1 MEKYLQKIIA
11 NGTEFKINSP
21 IVITWDSTSN
31 MNDYVE
37 PGIYEL
43 AGEKLSSEDNLP
55 IINNGVVSGKLTVL
69 VTDDGKGNTV
79 VNQILHLNNNG
90 GGEGNI
96 YLRSKQFDVW
106 RSWGKLQTNVEVN
119 AIGVGQSKTF
129 DDLTDNGMYSGVNVY
144 WEDQSA
150 YITGYETF
158 VLVVINGYLTG
169 AGISQLK
176 YSTKTNGTTS
186 VEIRNFNNNYWSEWS
201 SLQSAKK
208 PVIEGDSI
216 AGAILGTSAYLGTNA
231 DEFHYSTTDRD
242 GHIGIRIGSSLI
254 TDKWSNELNVNI
266 PYTTMQSGG
275 IRLGKRDVDLIIPLA
290 LGTFRSEDGTYW
302 CSIYDGFKDCGKQI
316 GVPIDENHFKLGTGG
331 LTLRN
336 PNNSTKITWDSSSN
350 MNDFKIPGVYDIYG
364 ERTKQDDNLPILN
377 ANPGHSFSA
386 RLTVIASTLQPAN
399 NEICVTQFLMLSNR
413 KGGDGNMYI
422 RTYNENNSPT
432 ENGWTPWKKL
442 SGSEEGY
449 IFTNNRRLNQDW
461 GLQTVEVGLNW
472 MVDNGNYSGVYVNEE
487 VILQRGDLDSNG
499 NGWGEI
505 TTDLTKIKFI
515 ETFNITT
522 INDYAVAGQVN
533 DLLESLGMGSMK
545 KDRQICQF
553 KMATDLFSGTSSFQK
568 RVYTGNDADY
578 GNNDKWSEWQDI
590 SGGGSS
596 EVDVT
601 DLLQSSEL
609 QGYGLVGA
617 LKYGYIKKGI
627 TYSIQF
633 RTNND
638 YSSTTLPLL
647 DLSNKIR
654 THITSKL
661 PALSTGGKLFIR
673 LISEG
678 NYNGISTPGCLLE
691 IDAYLFGYEPSSNA
705 PTPGTYYKYIIN
717 PGRMKSEYMT
727 DPWEVSVSADMTAL

>member
-186 VEIRNFNNNYWSEWS
+186 VETRTFLSGTWTEWS
-201 SLQSAKK
+201 SSMSQEATTETAGSVKLGISNHTGWFPIGNIPEGGSGLGFQIDSRVFDYYYYSYNNK
-208 PVIEGDSI
+208 PALDFKTSVESGLVKYANGLSI
-216 AGAILGTSAYLGTNA
+216 NYGTTVNIGVNAIPLCKIGTPA
-231 DEFHYSTTDRD
+231 
-242 GHIGIRIGSSLI
+242 
-254 TDKWSNELNVNI
+254 NEEYFSMFVGGKDPLNVPTI
-266 PYTTMQSGG
+266 PVHPDQFT
-275 IRLGKRDVDLIIPLA
+275 LGN
-290 LGTFRSEDGTYW
+290 Y
-302 CSIYDGFKDCGKQI
+302 
-316 GVPIDENHFKLGTGG
+316 G
-331 LTLRN
+331 LELKTSN
-336 PNNSTKITWDSSSN
+336 KITWDSSSN
-350 MNDFKIPGVYDIYG
+350 MNNFKTAGVYDIYG
-364 ERTKQDDNLPILN
+364 ERTKKDDNLPIIN
-377 ANPGHSFSA
+377 ANPGHSIA
-386 RLTVIASTLQPAN
+386 GRLYVIASTLQPAN

-449 IFTNNRRLNQDW
+449 IFTNNRKLNQDW

-472 MVDNGNYSGVYVNEE
+472 MVDNGNYSGVYVNED

-533 DLLESLGMGSMK
+533 DLLESLGMSSMK
-545 KDRQICQF
+545 RDRQICQF

-590 SGGGSS
+590 SGSGSS

-601 DLLQSSEL
+601 DAVKA
-609 QGYGLVGA
+609 YGLPTLVAQGLA
-617 LKYGYIKKGI
+617 QEGVTYKIYCPKSDFANIVLDTNKK
-627 TYSIQF
+627 
-633 RTNND
+633 
-638 YSSTTLPLL
+638 LC
-647 DLSNKIR
+647 NKIINE
-654 THITSKL
+654 TANSPSWAKVLFNVHFIKNDNGNDFIQIT
-661 PALSTGGKLFIR
+661 GKFYTDVYVRDFVI
-673 LISEG
+673 
-678 NYNGISTPGCLLE
+678 NNG
-691 IDAYLFGYEPSSNA
+691 F
-705 PTPGTYYKYIIN
+705 
-717 PGRMKSEYMT
+717 
-727 DPWEVSVSADMTAL
+727 SVVKISADMTEL